1 MPETLTQIACPY
13 CFTEFPS
20 QKDLQSHVVDTKACY
35 IKTCQ
40 DRAKHDPLWLV
51 ENGLLTIKTKEGAK
65 KPFLLNSTQKRV
77 LMVIKE
83 KIRLGK
89 PIRLWILKARQLGI
103 STLIEAIIFAFTSQ
117 KSGINAC
124 VLADD
129 LKGSNYIFEMEK
141 LFYDDLESYLKPPIK
156 HSNEKK
162 LAFKTDSQVLVD
174 TAENKNAG
182 QKFTFQYLH
191 MSECSR
197 FPYGIEII
205 MKGLMQAIPNMAGT
219 MVIGETT
226 ANGFNEFRDRWNEAK
241 DGKSEWEA
249 LFLPWFE
256 HEEYKM
262 ALVASALYPIEGI
275 KFKSVTEKE
284 KFLIEEK
291 ELKKKFN
298 LTDEQI
304 NWRRFYIVNYCNGY
318 VKDFYEQYP
327 STDDEAFISTGEGF
341 FDKDGLALQE
351 IIEPKAVGNIVK
363 VEGEYVFREY
373 DAGRFKIYEY
383 PKEGEEYVIGGD
395 TAEGLD
401 HGDGSGWVV
410 KNKKT
415 RDVAC
420 VYYHRIP
427 PDEFASDGIMLAN
440 YYNEAIIAPE
450 NKGYGYGVCQ
460 DIWKEYGNIYR
471 NVKTKEGTDKETNEL
486 GFNTNR
492 STRSEMLMQLNEEIK
507 ERSTKLNDREL
518 IRQCQSFIN
527 IDGKAQAEKG
537 KSDDLVICAAI
548 CSQVIKQYPFTRVAK
563 YSKDSYSDERVMVS
577 AENKSNGGFGF

>member
-1 MPETLTQIACPY
+1 MPETLTKISCPY
-13 CFTEFPS
+13 CELEFPS
-20 QKDLQSHVVDTKACY
+20 QKDLQNHVVDTKACY
-35 IKTCQ
+35 IKACQ

-65 KPFLLNSTQKRV
+65 KPFILNSTQKRV
-77 LMVIKE
+77 LRVIKE

-89 PIRLWILKARQLGI
+89 PIRLWILKARQMGI

-182 QKFTFQYLH
+182 HKYTFQFLH
-191 MSECSR
+191 GSECAR
-197 FPYGIEII
+197 FPYGIEVI
-205 MKGLMQAIPNMAGT
+205 MKGLMQAIPNLPMT
-219 MVIGETT
+219 MVIMETT
-226 ANGFNEFRDRWNEAK
+226 ANGFNEFRDRWNAAK
-241 DGKSEWEA
+241 DGKSDWDW
-249 LFLPWFE
+249 LFLAWHE

-275 KFKSVTEKE
+275 KFKTVTEKE

-318 VKDFYEQYP
+318 VKDFYEAYP
-327 STDDEAFISTGEGF
+327 STDDEAFISTGIGF

-351 IIEPKAVGNIVK
+351 IIEPKTVGNIVK

-383 PKEGEEYVIGGD
+383 PKVGEEYAIGGD
-395 TAEGLD
+395 TAEGLE

-471 NVKTKEGTDKETNEL
+471 NVKTKEGDDKETNEL

-537 KSDDLVICAAI
+537 KSDDLVIASAI